1 MKRCVACDHLFAGSG
16 WACPLCGYAPKAE
29 AGFPCFAPQLAHE
42 NSDYDPRHF
51 PLIAALADKS
61 FWCQTRNRL
70 IVWAMSRFFPKAEQ
84 VMEIG
89 VGTGFVMRA
98 IREALPRAKLH
109 GSDIHVA
116 GLQFASARLGDTID
130 LIQMDARRIPFRDH
144 FDVVCAFDVLEHL
157 REDEA
162 VLDEMR
168 LSLRSRGGI
177 VLTVP
182 QHMFLWG
189 PADEAAFHERRY
201 GTRELAEKV
210 RAAGFDV
217 VLQTSFVSMLLPF
230 LYLSR
235 LRSRRSGKY
244 DLARDLSIP
253 PLLNALLSGI
263 SRIEAGLIRVGIAMP
278 AGGSQLL
285 VAVRRNG

>member
-1 MKRCVACDHLFAGSG
+1 
-16 WACPLCGYAPKAE
+16 
-29 AGFPCFAPQLAHE
+29 
-42 NSDYDPRHF
+42 
-51 PLIAALADKS
+51 
-61 FWCQTRNRL
+61 
-70 IVWAMSRFFPKAEQ
+70 
-84 VMEIG
+84 
-89 VGTGFVMRA
+89 
-98 IREALPRAKLH
+98 
-109 GSDIHVA
+109 
-116 GLQFASARLGDTID
+116 
-130 LIQMDARRIPFRDH
+130 
-144 FDVVCAFDVLEHL
+144 
-157 REDEA
+157 
-162 VLDEMR
+162 
-168 LSLRSRGGI
+168 
-177 VLTVP
+177 
-182 QHMFLWG
+182 MFLWG